1 MSDNARDD
9 EIVNEFDQTNGKVDG
24 LEGDER
30 DRDSG
35 LDGDERDR
43 ADDGGLVGAGAVLG
57 DAVNDAADTVFGSD
71 EEDGRSREE
80 RDEAVTPTSEDER
93 R

>member
-1 MSDNARDD
+1 MSDNGRDD
-9 EIVNEFDQTNGKVDG
+9 EVVNEFDQTNGKVDG

-30 DRDSG
+30 DS
-35 LDGDERDR
+35 LDGGERDR
-43 ADDGGLVGAGAVLG
+43 ADEDGLVGAGAVLG
-57 DAVNDAADTVFGSD
+57 DAVNEAADTVFGSD

-80 RDEAVTPTSEDER
+80 RDDAVTPTSEDER